1 MIKEM
6 TKEKKTETKKTK
18 PPKEMVKL
26 TIDGKEVEAEKGSY
40 ILHAAET
47 LGIKIPTLCYY
58 KDVQPYGACRICTVE
73 IKRGKKIKYVTAC
86 NFPVEEGLEVTTFN
100 DHIRM
105 IRRLIVEFLLARCST
120 VKVLQDLAAELG
132 IDKSRFG
139 EGKER
144 CILCGLCVRVCNEV
158 VGAKAIA
165 FAGRGIEREVTTPFH
180 IDSERCIGCGSCAK
194 VCPTGYIKV
203 ASTEEDKIVHRDITL
218 GPNTAIYIPTMQA
231 VPNKPVIDT
240 LSCIYFRNGKCKICA
255 KICPAEAIDHEM
267 TDKTEEIE
275 VGTIIAA
282 TGFEL
287 FDPRKTMQ
295 YGYGRFDNV
304 ITSLEF
310 ERMNC
315 AAGSTGGKIVL
326 ANGEE
331 PKSIG
336 IIHCIGSRDKN
347 YNEYCSRVCC
357 MYALKFAH
365 LVKEKTDAE
374 VYDFYID
381 MRSFGKGYEEFY
393 NRLLEEGVRFIRGKA
408 AQVYNEPI
416 YPEEEGKLIIR
427 CEDTLMGRV
436 RRIPVD
442 MVILCPAIEAR
453 QDSLELARLLSLCQS
468 KDKFFAEKHPKLA
481 PVSTASD
488 GIFIAGCCQGPKDI
502 PDTVAQASGAAAQ
515 AMSLAAKGF
524 IEIES
529 ATSEIDKEK
538 CTGCR
543 VCNDLCPYHAIEYI
557 AADKISKINEALCKG
572 CGTCTAACPSGAI
585 AAKQFKDQQINAEM
599 EGVLL

>member
-1 MIKEM
+1 M
-6 TKEKKTETKKTK
+6 TNEKKTEKKTEK
-18 PPKEMVKL
+18 PPKETVKL
-26 TIDGKEVEAEKGSY
+26 IVDGREVEVEKGSY
-40 ILHAAET
+40 VLHAAQK

-58 KDVQPYGACRICTVE
+58 KHVEPYAACRICTVE
-73 IKRGKKIKYVTAC
+73 VKRGNRVRYVTAC
-86 NFPVEEGLEVTTFN
+86 NFPAEEGLEVVTN
-100 DHIRM
+100 NERIKSIRK
-105 IRRLIVEFLLARCST
+105 LIVEFLLARCSK
-120 VKVLQDLAAELG
+120 VKVLRDLADELG
-132 IDKSRFG
+132 IKESPYGYG
-139 EGKER
+139 EEG

-165 FAGRGIEREVTTPFH
+165 FAGRGIDREVTTPFKV
-180 IDSERCIGCGSCAK
+180 DSERCIGCGSCAK
-194 VCPTGYIKV
+194 VCPTGYIRV
-203 ASTEEDKIVHRDITL
+203 ASTEEDKIVHGDITL

-231 VPNKPVIDT
+231 VPNKPVIHEE
-240 LSCIYFRNGKCKICA
+240 SCIYFRNGKCKICA
-255 KICPAEAIDHEM
+255 KICPTQAIDHEM
-267 TDKTEEIE
+267 KPKEEEIP
-275 VGTIIAA
+275 VGSIIVA
-282 TGFEL
+282 TGFQL

-304 ITSLEF
+304 VTSLEF

-315 AAGSTGGKIVL
+315 AAGSTSGKIVM
-326 ANGEE
+326 ANGQE

-347 YNEYCSRVCC
+347 YHEYCSRVCC

-365 LVKEKTDAE
+365 LVKEKTGAE

-408 AQVYNEPI
+408 AQVSNEPM

-442 MVILCPAIEAR
+442 MVVLCSAIEAR
-453 QDSLELARLLSLCQS
+453 TDAPELSRLLTLCNS
-468 KDKFFAEKHPKLA
+468 KDGFLAEKHPKLA
-481 PVSTASD
+481 PVSTATD
-488 GIFIAGCCQGPKDI
+488 GVFIAGCCQGPKDI
-502 PDTVAQASGAAAQ
+502 PDTVAQASGAASQ
-515 AMSLAAKGF
+515 AMSLAARGA

-529 ATSEIDKEK
+529 ATALIDDKR

-543 VCNDLCPYHAIEYI
+543 ICNDLCPYHAIEFI
-557 AADKISKINEALCKG
+557 VADKISKVNDALCKG
-572 CGTCTAACPSGAI
+572 CGTCVAACPCSAI
-585 AAKQFKDQQINAEM
+585 AAKQFKDNQLLAEI
-599 EGVLL
+599 EGVLS